1 MSVSENVFGVI
12 SIRLFCGSG
21 KRAIKHH
28 TVAGVDVKN
37 ALVAVEVLLGV
48 GKYAGLSALL
58 YQIRLAVNV
67 TLVISERIGRIL
79 FVSEDV
85 DCRNVTG

>member
-1 MSVSENVFGVI
+1 MSVSEDVFGVI

-37 ALVAVEVLLGV
+37 ALVAVEVLLGI
-48 GKYAGLSALL
+48 GEHTGL
-58 YQIRLAVNV
+58 
-67 TLVISERIGRIL
+67 
-79 FVSEDV
+79 
-85 DCRNVTG
+85 